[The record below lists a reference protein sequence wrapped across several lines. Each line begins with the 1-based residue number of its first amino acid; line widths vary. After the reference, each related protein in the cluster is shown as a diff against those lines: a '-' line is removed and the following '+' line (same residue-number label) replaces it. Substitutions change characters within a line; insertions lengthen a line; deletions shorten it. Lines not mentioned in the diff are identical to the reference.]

1 MDPSIS
7 ISVKFP
13 SAAAAAG
20 WDHTQRTLAAWHATR
35 STNEASF

>member
-13 SAAAAAG
+13 SAAG
-20 WDHTQRTLAAWHATR
+20 QDHTQRTLALWHATR
-35 STNEASF
+35 NANEASY